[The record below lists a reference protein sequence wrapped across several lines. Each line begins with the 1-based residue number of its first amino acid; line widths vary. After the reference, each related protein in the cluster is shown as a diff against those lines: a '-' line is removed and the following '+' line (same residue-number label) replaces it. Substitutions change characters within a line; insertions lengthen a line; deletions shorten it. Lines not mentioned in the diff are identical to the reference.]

1 MEKVKAGTSTKKQK
15 TAEYFRSMRCNEKA
29 FHQSGLPRPQQKF
42 SGLKF
47 RTRQVNT
54 GKLEICNPFKNIPL
68 DPVPEVM
75 MTPRFPNDEAQ
86 KKMDTMFDNIKPGWI
101 LNTVDFA
108 NFYNFITTTVS
119 TFLKPILED
128 PTVLKIVHG
137 GVNDYL
143 WLQRDFNIF
152 MRRILDTQVMHHV
165 LSAEVQISF
174 KDLVRCY
181 EPEMVQYLKTE
192 TLSEWRLRP
201 GAGITTE
208 QEIYATSDVHFLI
221 IIMHNMRRKLKISSP
236 NGIAK
241 AFELSEVSIEGKLYK
256 VPNPTPAPSV
266 DEADRGRNKDL
277 TTHQKKTLNCLLE
290 WRHSLASW
298 VDTKDESLIKYDVL
312 VKLVRLVT
320 MPAGTDDITR
330 VTGKLE
336 EYVENQKKI
345 LLRILVSPNP
355 VEAWTEIKQT
365 KCQKCGVRGHP
376 RGYCDQEKAVGY
388 WKIYMKEHPEYAQK
402 QYARRMRNLE
412 ENRAKRAAATEKLVA
427 QPCKFFQRGNCSKG
441 ESCRFVHQAPPLPE
455 PCKFFAT
462 GMCSRGSNCRFLH

>member
-15 TAEYFRSMRCNEKA
+15 TAEYFRSTRCNEKA

-86 KKMDTMFDNIKPGWI
+86 KKMDTMFGNIKPGWI

-108 NFYNFITTTVS
+108 NFYEKIRNLKEFALDTEGFVAIIQIGTWEHGDFILGAYEVRDQIIQ
-119 TFLKPILED
+119 FLKPILED

-174 KDLVRCY
+174 KDLVRRY

-201 GAGITTE
+201 GAGITTD

-221 IIMHNMRRKLKISSP
+221 RIMDNMRRKFQISRP

-241 AFELSEVSIEGKLYK
+241 AFELSEVSLEGKLYK

-266 DEADRGRNKDL
+266 DEADR
-277 TTHQKKTLNCLLE
+277 
-290 WRHSLASW
+290 
-298 VDTKDESLIKYDVL
+298 
-312 VKLVRLVT
+312 
-320 MPAGTDDITR
+320 GTDDITR

-365 KCQKCGVRGHP
+365 KCQKCGVRGHS
-376 RGYCDQEKAVGY
+376 RGYCDQEKAAGY
-388 WKIYMKEHPEYAQK
+388 WKIYIKEHPEYAQK
-402 QYARRMRNLE
+402 QFERRMRKLE
-412 ENRAKRAAATEKLVA
+412 ENRAKRAAATEKFLA

-455 PCKFFAT
+455 PCKFFAA